1 MKISNHP
8 PLIPYHKS
16 LLLPKTAPRSS
27 PTINVKIAEPIIAH
41 TMGNRLPPTVT
52 AKISGRLNLAA
63 SHIPIYAPMNPTTI
77 ETRQPPRSQPAKDCP
92 MPPQMAAI
100 MSRISNCV
108 RSKGCVFQYR
118 ICCNLS
124 ATVAPHYPQS

>member
-1 MKISNHP
+1 MINKVAKSRSAGQRPILDDSKVEALGAYKFWNCLHVDKGAEKVMKISNHP

-52 AKISGRLNLAA
+52 AKISGRPNLAA

-77 ETRQPPRSQPAKDCP
+77 ETRQPPRS
-92 MPPQMAAI
+92 
-100 MSRISNCV
+100 
-108 RSKGCVFQYR
+108 
-118 ICCNLS
+118 
-124 ATVAPHYPQS
+124 